1 MELGRR
7 WSGRK
12 RSGGKRKGKWLVNDV
27 QRWAGL
33 YRVLED
39 GVDIGT
45 EAWTREVGSDQI
57 RLTSIVNRTDEDEY
71 EEEIEIILDPDWR
84 PLQVSID
91 RETADGDRRYVGRR
105 VGSAWI
111 SQIVRESGPMRT
123 ATLPFDKDTHVDY
136 FTAHTNSVTM
146 HRLALQPESG
156 QEIEVVFID
165 PDTWT
170 PSLVRQKYARQAD
183 PEPFEVGGV
192 AVARAYEYL
201 GASGVEYIIWTD
213 DNDIVVRYEDLF
225 EIVELHSVI
234 S

>member
-1 MELGRR
+1 M
-7 WSGRK
+7 
-12 RSGGKRKGKWLVNDV
+12 NNV

-45 EAWTREVGSDQI
+45 EAWTREIGDDQI
-57 RLTSIVNRTDEDEY
+57 RLTSITTRTDEQEY
-71 EEEIEIILDPDWR
+71 EEEIEIILEPDWR
-84 PLQVSID
+84 PLQVNID
-91 RETADGDRRYVGRR
+91 RDTADGNRRYVGRR

-123 ATLPFDKDTHVDY
+123 ATLEFDEHTHVDY

-146 HRLALQPESG
+146 KRLALEEETG
-156 QEIEVVFID
+156 TEISVVFID

-170 PSLVRQKYARQAD
+170 PSLVRQKYARLKD
-183 PEPFEVGGV
+183 PEPFEVSGRQV
-192 AVARAYEYL
+192 TRAYLYQ
-201 GASGVEYIIWTD
+201 GASGVEYTVWTD
-213 DNDIVVRYEDLF
+213 DNDIILRYEDLF
-225 EIVELHSVI
+225 EIVELHSVL